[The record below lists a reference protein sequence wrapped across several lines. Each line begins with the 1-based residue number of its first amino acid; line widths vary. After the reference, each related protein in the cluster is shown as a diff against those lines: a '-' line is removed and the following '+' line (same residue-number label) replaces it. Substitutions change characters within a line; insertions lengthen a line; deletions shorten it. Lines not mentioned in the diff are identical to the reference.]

1 MYLTEVGFGLL
12 SGCNLCFG
20 DTGEFRVNH
29 DAAAVFADDYFFV
42 HLDFDLALWGDAVEA
57 TAAGIAVDGYYAES
71 VARIF
76 TDAFECLKRPFVDKC
91 QIGRAHV

>member
-1 MYLTEVGFGLL
+1 M
-12 SGCNLCFG
+12 
-20 DTGEFRVNH
+20 
-29 DAAAVFADDYFFV
+29 

-57 TAAGIAVDGYYAES
+57 TAAGVAVDGYYAES

-91 QIGRAHV
+91 LERF